1 MFAILLIGFV
11 VGAALG
17 KIMPGRGL
25 GVIGDLAV
33 GMLGAYAG
41 SMVFNMWDLAAY
53 GVVGAAVMAALGAAL
68 ALWIFRILL

>member
-17 KIMPGRGL
+17 KLMPGRGL
-25 GVIGDLAV
+25 GVVGDLAV

-41 SMVFNMWDLAAY
+41 SQVNTWDLAAY
-53 GVVGAAVMAALGAAL
+53 GMVSSGVMTALGAAL
-68 ALWIFRILL
+68 ALWTFRILL